1 MKDLFHFLKL
11 VCLQIAS
18 VLYYISLF
26 SLHYSATAP
35 EAPVVAT
42 FRPGL
47 GADTHIV
54 TLQEEVED
62 CNLRTAPAQPGQ
74 ASWSPPGGDDGD
86 RSLELLTNLR
96 ELLQTYVPISFLHTY
111 RV

>member
-11 VCLQIAS
+11 VCLVFTES
-18 VLYYISLF
+18 VCSV
-26 SLHYSATAP
+26 LHYSAAVP

-47 GADTHIV
+47 GADTRIV

-62 CNLRTAPAQPGQ
+62 CNLRTAPAQP
-74 ASWSPPGGDDGD
+74 AARPDGHQ
-86 RSLELLTNLR
+86 EAMMGTG
-96 ELLQTYVPISFLHTY
+96 V
-111 RV
+111 

>member
-47 GADTHIV
+47 GADTRIV

-62 CNLRTAPAQPGQ
+62 CNLRTAPAQPSQ
-74 ASWSPPGGDDGD
+74 ARPVGHHQEAMMGTG
-86 RSLELLTNLR
+86 
-96 ELLQTYVPISFLHTY
+96 V
-111 RV
+111 

>member
-47 GADTHIV
+47 GADTRIV

-62 CNLRTAPAQPGQ
+62 CNLRTAPAQP
-74 ASWSPPGGDDGD
+74 AARPDGHHQ
-86 RSLELLTNLR
+86 EAMMGTG
-96 ELLQTYVPISFLHTY
+96 V
-111 RV
+111 

>member
-11 VCLQIAS
+11 VCLQRAS
-18 VLYYISLF
+18 VLYYISRL
-26 SLHYSATAP
+26 LRQKRHWLQ
-35 EAPVVAT
+35 AT

-47 GADTHIV
+47 GADTRIV

-74 ASWSPPGGDDGD
+74 ASWSPSGGDDGD
-86 RSLELLTNLR
+86 WGQESRAVNEPSRTFANIR
-96 ELLQTYVPISFLHTY
+96 PNFMSTYLP
-111 RV
+111 